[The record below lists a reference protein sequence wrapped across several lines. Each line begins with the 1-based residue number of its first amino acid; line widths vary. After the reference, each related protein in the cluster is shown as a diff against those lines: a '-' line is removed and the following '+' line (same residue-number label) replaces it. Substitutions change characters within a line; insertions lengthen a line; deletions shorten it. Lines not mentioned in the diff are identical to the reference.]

1 METFQPLLNRTKL
14 PQPSLQKQAVISIFT
29 NLRSLTRP
37 ELDSDPVTTTI
48 TQCLTSNSPAVIDQ
62 TVREICLLVKES
74 KLDVNRALLELQSGL
89 EGCEARFVSLF
100 VKALAFVVQLG
111 FRSQDVA
118 VRAWFESSE
127 AHPFVKLG
135 FRNEDVAVRA
145 RFESS
150 EANLFVKIR
159 ITDQSVREVCL
170 LVKECN
176 LDFNRGLL
184 LQSGL
189 EGREERF
196 VSLFIKALGFVVQL
210 GAQLRFESSEVHPFV
225 KLLQFVS
232 VWQMFVIIYFWTV
245 TDDVDV
251 LMVPRLFL
259 AERRPFS
266 NFVVIQMSSSATMSL
281 FARNLLSSVAS
292 LCCSFSEDSLPVF
305 KMLTRCCKFIRCNSA
320 ELIHEAQ
327 LCGAEL
333 LETVFSMCTYIN
345 KYSSGEECIFDVSR
359 RLIVVQSELGLRC
372 IPEASTV
379 MLSLFVTVNQSELEH
394 IQLSILK
401 LVLDLIKWKS
411 GNETIIDVHEE
422 ILFVFPAISLMS
434 SPSKYVKEAASELL
448 IILGKL
454 GASFLVAPTSELL
467 MEERYPLNTSPTHR
481 LRRKENPLQN
491 WTSSIIEYCQRMVEI
506 QKSSLPRS
514 QSEETF
520 LREIPPLLGAIASV
534 LIVHPTLGNS
544 AVDLLVIAGSMD
556 PKLGVPLFLVVLF
569 YHNILSR
576 KSQEIDFQDI
586 FAKTSKNAPLS
597 CVTFCYDTTGSPNNH
612 TDASEG
618 YKSVLY
624 ATALRLLCKAWE
636 INDRIFGSLQGLLL
650 PEAFIQFKRERSIC
664 ISMAV
669 TIRDVC
675 QKHPDR
681 GVDIILSVEACI
693 ESTDAI
699 IQALGVQSLAL
710 LCEADVIDFYTAW
723 GVISKYVMSYTT
735 DPAVANSICLLLRWG
750 ALDAESYPE
759 NATGVLQIL
768 WEVATSRHPY
778 HGSSWA
784 NARESA
790 FEALTCYEVPHFH
803 QFIPDFR
810 EKNIEMLISETDSR
824 VLEAMERFE
833 VKILTHEHI
842 TRRRLVKEKRV
853 PVNKI
858 EKLLDAFPRVIGLS
872 GNNSK
877 ARELPGAA
885 LFYL

>member
-1 METFQPLLNRTKL
+1 MDTFQPLLNRTKL

-150 EANLFVKIR
+150 EANSFVKIR

-184 LQSGL
+184 SQSGL

-210 GAQLRFESSEVHPFV
+210 GARLRFESSEVHPFV

-305 KMLTRCCKFIRCNSA
+305 KMLMRCCKFIRCNSA
-320 ELIHEAQ
+320 EDVTYVSYLIETIVDAFVAVLSHLAVNGVLIHEAQ

-333 LETVFSMCTYIN
+333 LETVFSMCTYIY
-345 KYSSGEECIFDVSR
+345 KYSSGEECIFDMSR
-359 RLIVVQSELGLRC
+359 RLIVVQSELGLRY

-379 MLSLFVTVNQSELEH
+379 MLSLFVTLNQSELEH
-394 IQLSILK
+394 LQLSILK

-467 MEERYPLNTSPTHR
+467 MEERYPRISKLEDIIYRLFRHLWFQDQTSVSGSLYLHWVSDVSKHAEE
-481 LRRKENPLQN
+481 KENPLKN

-586 FAKTSKNAPLS
+586 LLKLLRMLPSLVSHSAMIPL
-597 CVTFCYDTTGSPNNH
+597 VVQTIIPMLQKDTNP
-612 TDASEG
+612 
-618 YKSVLY
+618 VLY

-636 INDRIFGSLQGLLL
+636 INDRIFGSLQVWILLY
-650 PEAFIQFKRERSIC
+650 F
-664 ISMAV
+664 
-669 TIRDVC
+669 
-675 QKHPDR
+675 
-681 GVDIILSVEACI
+681 SVP
-693 ESTDAI
+693 
-699 IQALGVQSLAL
+699 L
-710 LCEADVIDFYTAW
+710 
-723 GVISKYVMSYTT
+723 VM
-735 DPAVANSICLLLRWG
+735 
-750 ALDAESYPE
+750 
-759 NATGVLQIL
+759 
-768 WEVATSRHPY
+768 
-778 HGSSWA
+778 
-784 NARESA
+784 
-790 FEALTCYEVPHFH
+790 
-803 QFIPDFR
+803 
-810 EKNIEMLISETDSR
+810 
-824 VLEAMERFE
+824 
-833 VKILTHEHI
+833 
-842 TRRRLVKEKRV
+842 
-853 PVNKI
+853 
-858 EKLLDAFPRVIGLS
+858 
-872 GNNSK
+872 
-877 ARELPGAA
+877 
-885 LFYL
+885 